1 MRNLIVSTDMRGK
14 VRDFVLHYIKD
25 DDLEDS
31 ENMFEL
37 GYVNSLFAMQ
47 LVMFVEKECGFSI
60 PRDQLKLSN
69 FHSIDA
75 IVALVES
82 QAANV

>member
-1 MRNLIVSTDMRGK
+1 MSSDIRGK
-14 VRDFVLHYIKD
+14 VRNFVLNYIKD
-25 DDLEDS
+25 DDLEDH

-60 PRDQLKLSN
+60 PREQLKLSN

-75 IVALVES
+75 IVALAES
-82 QAANV
+82 QAAKV